1 MVAEIFVAKIAEKVL
16 KELESQVSEEA
27 CLLWGVKSERER
39 LKDRLSTVKA
49 VLFDAEKKQVHNQ
62 ELTVWL
68 GKLKEVFLD
77 AQDVLDE
84 FECEELRSQVVEIQ
98 GSIAMKVRHFL
109 SCSNPLLFRIN
120 MGHKIKE
127 IRTRLDDIAADKA
140 KFHLSELAENMHV
153 VREREMTHSFV
164 HPLEVIGREHDK
176 ENIVKHLM
184 NVVDGQNVLVIPIV
198 GIGGLGKTLLAK
210 LVFNDARV
218 VEHFELQFWVC
229 VSDYFILKQLLVKIL
244 RSIPDES
251 CNENWNDLDEEHLQN
266 HLRNVLDGRKFLLVL
281 DDVWN
286 TDRNKWIELRNLLMG
301 GANGSKILVTTRSPG
316 VAYMMGTMS
325 PYNLKGL
332 PHEECMSLFVKWA
345 FEDRE
350 ESTQHANL
358 VKIGDEIVQ
367 KCKGVPLAVKSLG
380 SLLYSKLDEKDW
392 KFVGDNE
399 IWKLERKEGDILSV
413 LQLSYNLMPSYLK
426 ECFAYCSLYPKDYI
440 FISMDLIQLWM
451 AHDSIQKSPNENRE
465 LEDIGNQYIDELY
478 SRSFLEDYY
487 DFGSFRVFKIHDL
500 MHDLALSV
508 QSECLVINSHTK
520 YISKE
525 VRHLSI
531 LDKTWQNEKVL
542 KCLQRQKSIRTI
554 YCPIKGF
561 GPFSE
566 SFVDTYISRFR
577 YLRVLDLSDSCF
589 EELPKS
595 IGTMKHLRRLEL
607 SRNRRITKLRNS
619 ICKLQNL
626 QCLLLDECEKL
637 EELPKNMR
645 YMISLR
651 WLEITT
657 KQKSLPES
665 LNSLQFLEISHC
677 RNMEYLSEVK
687 QGYMGL
693 RMLHIENCEG
703 LISLFPFLKCLTLL
717 EALGIHNCKKLDLT
731 KLEDNQEEF
740 TPSIRVLVISRL
752 PLLVAVPQWFKQSTR
767 TLQHMIIRDCPSLT
781 ELPEWLPNLASLKL
795 LQIGGCPK
803 LSSLPEGKLF
813 MPTLRF
819 FKIWECPELSRRCQ
833 PEIGEDWHK
842 IARVSTIEI
851 DDKLIKQADN

>member
-1 MVAEIFVAKIAEKVL
+1 MAAEIFVTNIAEKVL
-16 KELESQVSEEA
+16 GQLESQIYKEF
-27 CLLWGVKSERER
+27 CLLWGVESDLER
-39 LKDRLSTVKA
+39 LKNTLSTVKA
-49 VLFDAEKKQVHNQ
+49 VLFDAEKKQGHNQ
-62 ELTVWL
+62 ELIVWL
-68 GKLKEVFLD
+68 GKLKGVFLD

-84 FECEELRSQVVEIQ
+84 FECEALRSQVVEIQ

-109 SCSNPLLFRIN
+109 SCSNRLLFRIN

-153 VREREMTHSFV
+153 VRGREMTHSFV

-184 NVVDGQNVLVIPIV
+184 NIVDGQNVLVIPIV
-198 GIGGLGKTLLAK
+198 GIGGLGKTVLAK

-218 VEHFELQFWVC
+218 VEHFELKFWVC
-229 VSDYFILKQLLVKIL
+229 VSDDFILKQLLVKIL
-244 RSIPDES
+244 RSIPDEN
-251 CNENWNDLDEEHLQN
+251 CNENWNDLDEEQLQK

-286 TDRNKWIELRNLLMG
+286 KDRNKWIELRNLSMG
-301 GANGSKILVTTRSPG
+301 GASGSKILVTTRSPS
-316 VAYMMGTMS
+316 VASMMGTMP

-332 PHEECMSLFVKWA
+332 PHNECMSLFVKWA

-350 ESTQHANL
+350 ERQHANL
-358 VKIGDEIVQ
+358 VEIGDEIVK

-392 KFVGDNE
+392 KFVKDNE
-399 IWKLERKEGDILSV
+399 MWKLERKEGDILSA

-426 ECFAYCSLYPKDYI
+426 ECFACCSLYPKDHKYL
-440 FISMDLIQLWM
+440 SMELIQFWM
-451 AHDSIQKSPNENRE
+451 AHDLIQKSPIENQE
-465 LEDIGNQYIDELY
+465 LEDIGNQYIEELY
-478 SRSFLEDYY
+478 SRSFLEDYK
-487 DFGSFRVFKIHDL
+487 DFGSLRVFKIHDL

-508 QSECLVINSHTK
+508 QSGCLVINSQTK
-520 YISKE
+520 NISKE
-525 VRHLSI
+525 VRHLSFF
-531 LDKTWQNEKVL
+531 DKTWQNENVL

-554 YCPIKGF
+554 YCPIEGF

-566 SFVDTYISRFR
+566 SFVDTYISRYR

-595 IGTMKHLRRLEL
+595 IGTMKHLRRLNL
-607 SRNRRITKLRNS
+607 SRNRRITKLRSS

-626 QCLLLDECEKL
+626 QTLLLDECEKL

-651 WLEITT
+651 LLEITT

-665 LNSLQFLEISHC
+665 LNSLQFLSLVKCGNI
-677 RNMEYLSEVK
+677 EYLSEVK

-693 RMLHIENCEG
+693 RMLVIGDCEG

-717 EALGIHNCKKLDLT
+717 EVLCIDNCEKLDLT

-740 TPSIRVLVISRL
+740 TPSIRVLILSRL
-752 PLLVAVPQWFKQSTR
+752 PQLVAVPQWFKQSTR
-767 TLQHMIIRDCPSLT
+767 TLQHMIIRGCHSLT

-795 LQIGGCPK
+795 LQIFGCPK
-803 LSSLPEGKLF
+803 LLSLPEGKLF
-813 MPTLRF
+813 LPTLRF
-819 FKIWECPELSRRCQ
+819 FEIRECPELSRRCQ

-842 IARVSTIEI
+842 IAHVSTIKI
-851 DDKLIKQADN
+851 DNEFIKQADN

>member
-1 MVAEIFVAKIAEKVL
+1 MAAEIFVAKIAEKVL

-49 VLFDAEKKQVHNQ
+49 VLFDAAKKQGHNQ

-120 MGHKIKE
+120 MGHKIQE

-153 VREREMTHSFV
+153 VRGREMTHSFV

-218 VEHFELQFWVC
+218 VEHFELKFWVC
-229 VSDYFILKQLLVKIL
+229 VSDDFILKQLLVKIL

-301 GANGSKILVTTRSPG
+301 GANGSKILVTTRSPS

-380 SLLYSKLDEKDW
+380 SLLYSKLDKKDW

-399 IWKLERKEGDILSV
+399 IWKLERKEGDILSA

-451 AHDSIQKSPNENRE
+451 AHDTIQKSPNENRE

-525 VRHLSI
+525 VRHL
-531 LDKTWQNEKVL
+531 
-542 KCLQRQKSIRTI
+542 
-554 YCPIKGF
+554 
-561 GPFSE
+561 
-566 SFVDTYISRFR
+566 
-577 YLRVLDLSDSCF
+577 
-589 EELPKS
+589 
-595 IGTMKHLRRLEL
+595 
-607 SRNRRITKLRNS
+607 ITKLRNS

-665 LNSLQFLEISHC
+665 LNSLQFLSISHC
-677 RNMEYLSEVK
+677 GNMEYLSEVK

-693 RMLHIENCEG
+693 RMLLIENCEG

-717 EALGIHNCKKLDLT
+717 EVLGIDNCEKLDLT

-740 TPSIRVLVISRL
+740 TPSIRVLAISRL

-781 ELPEWLPNLASLKL
+781 ELPEWLPNLASLKTTSNWWL
-795 LQIGGCPK
+795 PQVVVFAGGEAF
-803 LSSLPEGKLF
+803 SANS
-813 MPTLRF
+813 
-819 FKIWECPELSRRCQ
+819 KIFQNLGMS
-833 PEIGEDWHK
+833 
-842 IARVSTIEI
+842 
-851 DDKLIKQADN
+851 